1 MGRTN
6 ASFIG
11 WGPAEDPKFIVYV
24 WLEQPKSSIWG
35 SVVAAPLFRDIVR
48 EVVVLMDIPTE
59 DFRQK
64 VATQDLSK
72 Q

>member
-11 WGPAEDPKFIVYV
+11 WGPAEDPKFVVYV

-35 SVVAAPLFRDIVR
+35 SVVAAPLFRDIVA
-48 EVVVLMDIPTE
+48 EVVVLMNIPPE
-59 DFRQK
+59 EFRQQL
-64 VATQDLSK
+64 ASQE
-72 Q
+72 

>member
-11 WGPAEDPKFIVYV
+11 WGPSDDPKFIVFV

-35 SVVAAPLFRDIVR
+35 SVVAAPLFRDIVSQL
-48 EVVVLMDIPTE
+48 VVLMDIPPE
-59 DFRQK
+59 EFRQK
-64 VATQDLSK
+64 LANQE
-72 Q
+72 